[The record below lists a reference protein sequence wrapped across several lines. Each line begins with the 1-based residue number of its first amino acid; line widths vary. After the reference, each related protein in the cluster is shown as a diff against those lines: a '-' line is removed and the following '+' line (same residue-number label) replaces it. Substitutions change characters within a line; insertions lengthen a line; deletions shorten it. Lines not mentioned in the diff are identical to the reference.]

1 MRFITALSAR
11 LTCPKPNARP
21 IRHNGQVPD
30 RNGKIFYTSI
40 TSLSH
45 ISKNRRGIIQ
55 IIIGQYLGI
64 GCLTALSIL
73 GALGTQVIPSK
84 YIGLL
89 GVFPLILGVRAWITY
104 HNQQYAQEN
113 EEQKNTQISLIS
125 VALLTMANGADNIG
139 VYIPAFSGYSFM
151 DFVVTIIVFIFMIA
165 FWCYLGFA
173 LIRRPYIKR
182 KIVKYQHVLVP
193 AVLIVLGVA
202 IIAKHYFL

>member
-1 MRFITALSAR
+1 MAATFLTAFASFAS
-11 LTCPKPNARP
+11 TN
-21 IRHNGQVPD
+21 ID
-30 RNGKIFYTSI
+30 DIFVLMILYAQTQ
-40 TSLSH
+40 
-45 ISKNRRGIIQ
+45 NRRGIIQ

-165 FWCYLGFA
+165 FWCYLGFRLRTPPLYQKENCEISTCSCPCRIDCFGGCYNCKA
-173 LIRRPYIKR
+173 L
-182 KIVKYQHVLVP
+182 
-193 AVLIVLGVA
+193 
-202 IIAKHYFL
+202 FLMTGTFSKSDS

>member
-1 MRFITALSAR
+1 MVATFLTAFASFLS
-11 LTCPKPNARP
+11 TN
-21 IRHNGQVPD
+21 ID
-30 RNGKIFYTSI
+30 DIFVLMILYAQTQ
-40 TSLSH
+40 
-45 ISKNRRGIIQ
+45 NRRGIIQ

>member
-1 MRFITALSAR
+1 MAATFLTAFASFAS
-11 LTCPKPNARP
+11 TN
-21 IRHNGQVPD
+21 ID
-30 RNGKIFYTSI
+30 DIFVLMILYAQTQ
-40 TSLSH
+40 
-45 ISKNRRGIIQ
+45 NRRGIIQ

-139 VYIPAFSGYSFM
+139 YIF
-151 DFVVTIIVFIFMIA
+151 
-165 FWCYLGFA
+165 
-173 LIRRPYIKR
+173 RR
-182 KIVKYQHVLVP
+182 
-193 AVLIVLGVA
+193 
-202 IIAKHYFL
+202 